1 MKEEKK
7 TEEIKKESATDKKIR
22 KIKEKN
28 AKLAVA
34 VIVGL
39 LIIGVLL
46 LMAITKNM
54 QRLKNRNNI
63 QNEIYNR
70 QITNFN
76 KNNNNSNNS
85 GRHTRVHTIAPD
97 KPIIYLYPEQETEI
111 EVKLGNPEKISCS
124 YPKYDNSWKV
134 KASPNGDLID
144 LKTGTNLYA
153 LYWEGKEYEKTE
165 VKEGFVVKGE
175 NTAQFLEEK
184 LEILGLNDKER
195 NEFIIYWLP
204 KLEKNKYNLIRFQTQ
219 EEIEE
224 YMPLK
229 ITPKPDTVIRVMM
242 EYKGLEKPIEIQEQK
257 LQTPKRTGYVAVEW
271 GGTEGM

>member
-7 TEEIKKESATDKKIR
+7 TEEIRKESVKDKNVKNL
-22 KIKEKN
+22 KEKN

-34 VIVGL
+34 VIIG
-39 LIIGVLL
+39 LIILGILL
-46 LMAITKNM
+46 GIVISKYILVCDDGCDINT
-54 QRLKNRNNI
+54 
-63 QNEIYNR
+63 QNEIDL
-70 QITNFN
+70 NFI
-76 KNNNNSNNS
+76 NNLS
-85 GRHTRVHTIAPD
+85 IDA

-111 EVKLGNPEKISCS
+111 EVKLGKPEKISCS

-134 KASPNGDLID
+134 KASPNGDLVD

-153 LYWEGKEYEKTE
+153 LYWEGKEDEKTKE

-184 LEILGLNDKER
+184 LEMLGLNDKER

-224 YMPLK
+224 DMPLE